1 MVRILSDFFLRYKL
15 NKKLKSL
22 TSVSKKDLNT
32 FKTMAVLIPQAYEI
46 DEQLFLSLSKAFKI
60 SNQNITIVVFSQRKI
75 EEQSGKIQR
84 RINCS
89 DDAVGFWGNID
100 EEIALLFQQEFDLLI
115 NYFDKKTLLPSFVSA
130 HCQAK
135 VRLGFSNSNH
145 ALNDLMFAIDPK
157 ETKLFLSE
165 STRYLK
171 TILKKVK

>member
-1 MVRILSDFFLRYKL
+1 MVRILSDFVLQFKL
-15 NKKLKSL
+15 NRKLKSL
-22 TSVSKKDLNT
+22 TSISKKHLIQ
-32 FKTMAVLIPQAYEI
+32 FKTVVVLIPESYEI

-75 EEQSGKIQR
+75 EEQKVKIKN

-89 DDAVGFWGNID
+89 RDAIGFWGNING
-100 EEIALLFQQEFDLLI
+100 ELSLLFQQEFDLLI
-115 NYFDKKTLLPSFVSA
+115 NYFDDKPLLPSFISA

-135 VRLGFSNSNH
+135 VRLGFSKSNH
-145 ALNDLMFAIDPK
+145 ALNDLMLAINPQ